1 MFNDFLNRAV
11 LSCVTVLVAT
21 SSVCHAVEVN
31 LERHAGKIYYR
42 TDRSGLD
49 RDAAEVQA
57 LQSLAFSK
65 TPLDLSSV
73 VASSISLRGAS
84 AIADARK
91 SELQEKPM
99 MVFNAPPEKR
109 RKTIVDHYVREVR
122 EIDTPVYIDVEVDV
136 HSASDTGLAE

>member
-1 MFNDFLNRAV
+1 MFNDFLNRVV
-11 LSCVTVLVAT
+11 LAFTVVFVTTA
-21 SSVCHAVEVN
+21 SVCHAVEVN
-31 LERHAGKIYYR
+31 LERRDGKTYYR

-57 LQSLAFSK
+57 LLSLAFSK
-65 TPLDLSSV
+65 TPLDLSSA
-73 VASSISLRGAS
+73 VASSLSLRGAGTT
-84 AIADARK
+84 ADARK
-91 SELQEKPM
+91 SELREKPLA
-99 MVFNAPPEKR
+99 VLNTPTEKR